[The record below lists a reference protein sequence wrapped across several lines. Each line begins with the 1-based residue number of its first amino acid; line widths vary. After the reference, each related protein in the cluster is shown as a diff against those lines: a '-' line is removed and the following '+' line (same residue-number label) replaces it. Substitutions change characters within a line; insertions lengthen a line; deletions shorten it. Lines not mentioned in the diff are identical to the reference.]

1 MFSRKNITLFI
12 CITVGVFL
20 GTAAKTQP
28 TGFIY
33 LQSEN
38 NTAFQLIWN
47 GNSYPSSPNGY
58 LVVPQMPA
66 GEQVVEISF
75 PGTIWHNSAFI
86 ITLADKPRGFSL
98 RQTVQNQWVLFD
110 MVSFGQIAGKEILP
124 AVRPKPVYEDL
135 VSPLAE
141 KISIVTPVPKGSETM
156 PAKKETMHVAKVR
169 IPATTA
175 IRKIFDKGSSSGI
188 DQVYVIM
195 TGNRA
200 DTLALFIPV
209 LEPEIRQTARVGLHK
224 RNDASKAVKTD
235 PLTSLSLFALPE
247 TLFLN

>member
-1 MFSRKNITLFI
+1 MFPAKNTTLFI
-12 CITVGVFL
+12 CLTLGVLL
-20 GTAAKTQP
+20 GNAAKAQP
-28 TGFIY
+28 AGFIY

-38 NTAFQLIWN
+38 NTGFQLFWN
-47 GNSYPSSPNGY
+47 GNNYPSSPTGY

-75 PGTIWHNSAFI
+75 PGTIWHNCSFT

-110 MVSFGQIAGKEILP
+110 MVSFSQITGKEILP
-124 AVRPKPVYEDL
+124 AAKSKPVYEDL

-141 KISIVTPVPKGSETM
+141 KISLVTPVQKGPEPM
-156 PAKKETMHVAKVR
+156 PVKKETRPVAKVR

-188 DQVYVIM
+188 DQIYVIM

-200 DTLALFIPV
+200 DTIALFIPV
-209 LEPEIRQTARVGLHK
+209 LEQEIRQTARLVLHERK
-224 RNDASKAVKTD
+224 DASKTVKPG
-235 PLTSLSLFALPE
+235 PLMSRSLFLLPD
-247 TLFLN
+247 FF